1 VIQVRV
7 HLGLGSNLGDASG
20 DRLGAV
26 AEALQRVGEI
36 EGTRVIAVSSAYE
49 SEPWP
54 DPEDPEFVNVVAI
67 IETSLDP
74 GSLMA
79 GLESIEHEM
88 GREPAREQN
97 APRTI
102 DIDILLAEDT
112 QLTSERLTVPHPRM
126 AERDFVITPLLE
138 IDPEVK
144 WPDGAPV
151 GRERVSVGLV
161 IAKLGDVP
169 GFARPREELP
179 AKEEPWETVMEF
191 GSDPSFI
198 LQSGAV
204 PLGGMSGQ
212 VGMSGQIEGSFAEL
226 ALSQEGIPWAWE
238 PFAPGL
244 GSDPYGFSRR
254 FQLKVPLSKAQEA
267 RDLLAALAAAPVD
280 WSEADS
286 SSE

>member
-1 VIQVRV
+1 MRV

-20 DRLGAV
+20 DRLAALV
-26 AEALQRVGEI
+26 DALRRAEGL
-36 EGTRVIAVSSAYE
+36 EGTKVIAVSSAYE
-49 SEPWP
+49 SEAWP
-54 DPEDPEFVNVVAI
+54 DPEDPAFVNAVAI
-67 IETSLDP
+67 IETSLD
-74 GSLMA
+74 LDRLLTA
-79 GLESIEHEM
+79 LERIEHSM
-88 GREPAREQN
+88 GREPARERN
-97 APRTI
+97 APRAI
-102 DIDILLAEDT
+102 DIDILLAEDV
-112 QLTSERLTVPHPRM
+112 QLADEHLTVPHPKM

-138 IDPEVK
+138 VDPK
-144 WPDGAPV
+144 IRWPDGAPID
-151 GRERVSVGLV
+151 RERVSAGSV
-161 IAKLGDVP
+161 IAKLGEVP
-169 GFARPREELP
+169 GFARPPRLSAE
-179 AKEEPWETVMEF
+179 KEPWETVMEF
-191 GSDPSFI
+191 GSDPSFL

-226 ALSQEGIPWAWE
+226 VLSQEGIPWAWE

-280 WSEADS
+280 WSETDS